1 MNYIRNNQE
10 INFIETEDEYISLNK
25 ENLDIFDPFIKNKFL
40 EDNEMDEILRNYN
53 DMNSGDLV
61 M

>member
-10 INFIETEDEYISLNK
+10 INFVETEDEYISLNK

>member
-10 INFIETEDEYISLNK
+10 INFVETEDEYISLNK

-53 DMNSGDLV
+53 DMISGDLV

>member
-10 INFIETEDEYISLNK
+10 INFIETEDEHICLNK
-25 ENLDIFDPFIKNKFL
+25 ENLDQFDPFIKNKFL